1 LNVKNRT
8 ESYLA
13 PLKSLIT
20 EKGTRYMLLV
30 AFIWSIT
37 SNLDKIGVNASSSVF
52 WAFAVNAF
60 IAILMLL
67 ILVFQRNVKLC
78 FTTRNLRI
86 LSLIGIMNSLMFVSQ
101 MTALKFII
109 VPYVISIKR
118 MSAVLSVFWGALI
131 FKEKET
137 LTRVIAALVMILGVI
152 FILLLN

>member
-1 LNVKNRT
+1 
-8 ESYLA
+8 
-13 PLKSLIT
+13 
-20 EKGTRYMLLV
+20 MLLV

-37 SNLDKIGVNASSSVF
+37 SNLDKIGVNASNSIF

-78 FTTRNLRI
+78 FTTWNLRI

-118 MSAVLSVFWGALI
+118 MSAVLSVFLGALI

>member
-1 LNVKNRT
+1 
-8 ESYLA
+8 
-13 PLKSLIT
+13 
-20 EKGTRYMLLV
+20 MLLV

-37 SNLDKIGVNASSSVF
+37 SNLDKIGVNASNSIF

-118 MSAVLSVFWGALI
+118 MSAVLSVFLGALI